1 MSENTLYKYEP
12 ATVKWDAVKNTKYG
26 DLEALDL
33 TMSPTL
39 SGRMDIWSVPKCDA
53 YPEGYFVGLTQGANA
68 SVTYN
73 EPGCES
79 WKKHLLASV
88 EFMGVSAEVCS
99 DDESHGTNNRR
110 AVVTYQDPAI
120 PAVQLIVPER
130 TEVTGE

>member
-26 DLEALDL
+26 DLEALEI
-33 TMSPTL
+33 TMSPTF
-39 SGRMDIWSVPKCDA
+39 SGRMDIWSVPECDA
-53 YPEGYFVGLTQGANA
+53 CLEGYFVGLTQGANA

-73 EPGCES
+73 EPRCES

>member
-26 DLEALDL
+26 DLEALEI
-33 TMSPTL
+33 TMSPTF

-53 YPEGYFVGLTQGANA
+53 YPEGYFVGLTQGSDARF
-68 SVTYN
+68 TYN

-99 DDESHGTNNRR
+99 DDEAHGTNNRR

>member
-26 DLEALDL
+26 DLEALEI
-33 TMSPTL
+33 TMSPTF

-99 DDESHGTNNRR
+99 DDESHCTNNRR
-110 AVVTYQDPAI
+110 AGVTYQDPAI

>member
-1 MSENTLYKYEP
+1 MSENTLYRYAA
-12 ATVKWDAVKNTKYG
+12 ATVKWDAVKGTQYG
-26 DLEALDL
+26 DLDALEI
-33 TMSPTL
+33 TMPATF
-39 SGRMDIWSVPKCDA
+39 SGRMDIWSVPKCDV
-53 YPEGYFVGLTQGANA
+53 YLEGYFVGLTQGANA

-88 EFMGVSAEVCS
+88 EFMSVSAEVCS